1 MLCPRCRQDNPPAAR
16 FCLEC
21 GARLGIRCPGC
32 EAEVPDGARFCPQCG
47 KAIDTARP
55 AAPAA
60 YTPSHLAQRILTSR
74 AALEGERK
82 QITVLFADIKGSME
96 LLSSRDPEEARTIL
110 DPLLERMIEAVHH
123 YEGTVN
129 QVMGDGLMA
138 LFGAPLAHED
148 HAVRAC
154 YAALRMQGALQ
165 RHAESAA
172 RAVRIPVQ
180 LRIGLNSGD
189 VVVRSIASD
198 LRMDYSAVGQ
208 TTHLA
213 ARMEQLASPGSILIT
228 ASTARLVEGHV
239 EARPLGPMA
248 VKGMSHPVVVYELIG
263 PGPMRA
269 RLDVAAARGLTPFVG
284 REAQLE
290 LLRAV
295 IARAATGQGQ
305 VVAMVG
311 EAGVGK
317 SRLLAELLRSDLPD
331 GWRALRSRSVSYGK
345 STAYSSVI
353 DLLRNYFDLADDDD
367 PSRIAEKVRGRLRAL
382 DPALEPNVSAILH
395 LLAVPLDDTQWDLL
409 DPRDRRRRTADAVRA
424 LLVRESVA
432 QPLLIVF
439 EDLHWIDDGTQ
450 ECLDALVDAVPA
462 ARALLLVNYRP
473 EYQHGWGIKSYY
485 TQIPVAPLP
494 RAGAEELLDSILGL
508 EPALDSLKTALIER
522 TEGNPFFLEENV
534 RALIETGV
542 LGGEPGAYRL
552 AQPLAELNVPPSVQ
566 AVLAARIDRLAP
578 DDKRLLQ
585 AAAVIGKDVRLAV
598 LREVSDL
605 PEEELRPA
613 LARLQAA
620 EFLLET
626 RLFPEVELAFKHA
639 LTHEVA
645 YGGLLTDRRR
655 ELHGRTFAALERL
668 HAGRLA
674 DAAEILAHHAVRAEA
689 WAPAIDHLRAAATRA
704 YERGSIAETL
714 ERLELALTLG
724 GRLPQTPDNAR
735 RILDVRLDLHA
746 PLIMLGDTRRLTA
759 LHDETSGLVRAL
771 GDRVR
776 LARTLY
782 RVSAARWLAARYEE
796 GLAAAREAVAQG
808 QDDPESRIFG
818 TLYVGLHSLFL
829 GRIPDAIDHFLRI
842 VEGPDAELSQRRFG
856 ASTPAYVVAHN
867 FLLWALVSIGEFER
881 ALEHGRRSVAL
892 CDASGAP
899 TYRVTT
905 YALFTVALA
914 YRGEFAEAVRLAE
927 EAVRTAESNMVLAW
941 LPGSYSALGWVLAW
955 TGRTEEALPYLE
967 RSVSVHETLGINA
980 YLSVFCCRLAEA
992 LRLAGRAAEAAP
1004 VAARALD
1011 LARRFGERGIESE
1024 ILLALGEIDE
1034 ALAPEDVDRADAR
1047 YRQAIEIGEALGLR
1061 PVLARAHLRRGQFRL
1076 RIGDEA
1082 AARGDLA
1089 TATRMFREMDMRFW
1103 LGRAEGGVTPAS

>member
-1 MLCPRCRQDNPPAAR
+1 
-16 FCLEC
+16 
-21 GARLGIRCPGC
+21 
-32 EAEVPDGARFCPQCG
+32 VPEGARFCPECG
-47 KAIDTARP
+47 KAIDAGP
-55 AAPAA
+55 SAAPAA
-60 YTPSHLAQRILTSR
+60 YTPSHLAERILTSR
-74 AALEGERK
+74 SALEGERK
-82 QITVLFADIKGSME
+82 QVTVLFADIKGSME
-96 LLSSRDPEEARTIL
+96 LVSTRDPEEARTIL
-110 DPLLERMIEAVHH
+110 DPLLERMMEAVHH

-129 QVMGDGLMA
+129 QILGDGLMA

-154 YAALRMQGALQ
+154 YAALRMQESLRQ
-165 RHAESAA
+165 HAAA
-172 RAVRIPVQ
+172 RGRAMETPVHV
-180 LRIGLNSGD
+180 RIGLNSGD

-198 LRMDYSAVGQ
+198 LHMDYSAVGQ

-228 ASTARLVEGHV
+228 ASTFRLAEGHV
-239 EARPLGPMA
+239 EARALGPLA
-248 VKGMSHPVVVYELIG
+248 VKGMSRPVQVYELTGAG
-263 PGPMRA
+263 PLRGRF
-269 RLDVAAARGLTPFVG
+269 DVAAARGLTRLVG
-284 REAQLE
+284 RETQLE
-290 LLRAV
+290 LLRGA

-317 SRLLAELLRSDLPD
+317 SRLVAKLLRSDVPA
-331 GWRALRSRSVSYGK
+331 GWRVLRSRSVSYGK
-345 STAYSSVI
+345 STAYVPVV
-353 DLLRNYFDLADDDD
+353 DLLRTSFDLADRDQGAKV
-367 PSRIAEKVRGRLRAL
+367 AERVQSRLRAL
-382 DPALEPNVSAILH
+382 GPALETHLSAILH
-395 LLAVPLDDTQWDLL
+395 LLGVPLDDAQWDLL

-432 QPLLIVF
+432 HPLLVVF
-439 EDLHWIDDGTQ
+439 EDLHWIDAGTQ
-450 ECLDALVDAVPA
+450 ECLDALVESLPT
-462 ARALLLVNYRP
+462 ARAALLINYRP
-473 EYQHGWGIKSYY
+473 EYQHHWSLKSYY

-494 RAGAEELLDSILGL
+494 RAGAGQLLESLLGPD
-508 EPALDSLKTALIER
+508 PALEALRSALIER
-522 TEGNPFFLEENV
+522 TEGNPFFLEESV
-534 RALIETGV
+534 RTLIETEV
-542 LGGEPGAYRL
+542 LAGQPGAYRL
-552 AQPLAELNVPPSVQ
+552 ARPVAELNVPPSVQ
-566 AVLAARIDRLAP
+566 AVLAARIDRLSP
-578 DDKRLLQ
+578 EDKRLLQ

-598 LREVSDL
+598 LREVAEL
-605 PEEELRPA
+605 PEPELRAA
-613 LARLQAA
+613 LRRLQAG
-620 EFLLET
+620 ELLLET
-626 RLFPEVELAFKHA
+626 RLFPDLELTFKHA

-655 ELHGRTFAALERL
+655 ELHGRALAALERL

-674 DAAEILAHHAVRAEA
+674 DAAETLAHHAVRAEA
-689 WAPAIDHLRAAATRA
+689 WAPAMDHLRAAAARA
-704 YERGSIAETL
+704 YERGSLAETL
-714 ERLELALTLG
+714 ERLELALSLG
-724 GRLPQTPDNAR
+724 GRLPQTPDDLR
-735 RILDVRLDLHA
+735 RVLDVRLDLHA
-746 PLIMLGDTRRLTA
+746 PLIMLGDTSRLAA
-759 LHDETSGLVRAL
+759 LHDETYSLARDL

-829 GRIPDAIDHFLRI
+829 GRIPDAVAEFLRI

-881 ALEHGRRSVAL
+881 ALQHGRRSVAL

-905 YALFTVALA
+905 YALFTIALA

-927 EAVRTAESNMVLAW
+927 EAVRTAEANMVLSW

-955 TGRTEEALPYLE
+955 TGRTDEALPYLE

-992 LRLAGRAAEAAP
+992 LRLAGRAADAAP

-1034 ALAPEDVDRADAR
+1034 ALAPDDIEAADAR
-1047 YRQAIEIGEALGLR
+1047 YRQAVDLAEALGLK
-1061 PVLARAHLRRGQFRL
+1061 PVLARAHLRRGQL
-1076 RIGDEA
+1076 RQRAGDTEGA
-1082 AARGDLA
+1082 QAHLA
-1089 TATRMFREMDMRFW
+1089 VATRMFREMDMRFW
-1103 LGRAEGGVTPAS
+1103 LGRAGNRVAPVS